1 MNVKGSQNSISK
13 DPWSAKAILD
23 AARQYG
29 KRGSYLHYEF
39 YKGLLHDIGAYGYE
53 RKLAE
58 ILQV

>member
-1 MNVKGSQNSISK
+1 MSVKESQNSKSN

-23 AARQYG
+23 AAQQYG

-39 YKGLLHDIGAYGYE
+39 YKGLLYDIGAYGYE